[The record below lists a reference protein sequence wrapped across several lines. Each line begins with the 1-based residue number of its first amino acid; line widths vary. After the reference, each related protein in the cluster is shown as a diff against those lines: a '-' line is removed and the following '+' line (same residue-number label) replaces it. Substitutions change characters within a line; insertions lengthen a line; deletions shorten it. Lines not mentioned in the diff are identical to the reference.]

1 MTFKICE
8 WRLHGCGCFTSIQ
21 SIHTSIRFA
30 QGGNSCVFFFSLSSA
45 KLLVMR

>member
-21 SIHTSIRFA
+21 SIHTSIQFV
-30 QGGNSCVFFFSLSSA
+30 QGGNSCVFFSLSSA